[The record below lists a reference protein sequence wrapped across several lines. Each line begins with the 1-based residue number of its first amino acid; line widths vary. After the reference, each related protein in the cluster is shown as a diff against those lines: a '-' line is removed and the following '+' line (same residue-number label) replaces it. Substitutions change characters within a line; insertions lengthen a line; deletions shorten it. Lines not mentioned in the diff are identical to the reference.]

1 MSRIPTAVLALAL
14 LVPSPAGA
22 QGLKQTTD
30 AVAGIAVVAT
40 SATTTPAPQSRDVL
54 PITAER
60 IKQFLAA
67 IEPGRSILDKAVR
80 EVEAYEADPRRVKRA
95 KWDDCFQKGA
105 ESDVTDPKADMEKS
119 QSLVAASM
127 QLKGKASALEAT
139 DKVRAAKLR
148 DSATVLGYRGT
159 AMAFPGVRP
168 CGSPP
173 PSPPEAPEVEAPTPD
188 SSWISAPGRQLF
200 SARQLGIFRERIAYW
215 VVSGGKIPAGD
226 KPGGY
231 IVYSPDE
238 LAAMA
243 AQKEQLLAL
252 QQYFEYE
259 PTLWTQWV
267 DLTGW

>member
-1 MSRIPTAVLALAL
+1 MFRRFAAVLSLVA
-14 LVPSPAGA
+14 LVPSPAGG
-22 QGLKQTTD
+22 QGLKQ
-30 AVAGIAVVAT
+30 
-40 SATTTPAPQSRDVL
+40 SREVL

-60 IKQFLAA
+60 ITQFLAA
-67 IEPGRSILDKAVR
+67 IEPGRSRLERAIRELD
-80 EVEAYEADPRRVKRA
+80 AYEADPRRIKRA
-95 KWDDCFQKGA
+95 KWDSCFQKGA

-119 QSLVAASM
+119 QALQIASM
-127 QLKGKASALEAT
+127 ELKAKALALEAT

-148 DSATVLGYRGT
+148 DSAMVIGYRGT

-188 SSWISAPGRQLF
+188 SSWISASGRQQF

-215 VVSGGKIPAGD
+215 VVSGGKIPAGE

-231 IVYSPDE
+231 IVYTAEE
-238 LAAMA
+238 LAALG
-243 AQKEQLLAL
+243 AQKEKLLAL
-252 QQYFEYE
+252 QPYFEYE
-259 PTLWTQWV
+259 STLWTQWG